1 MAFKKAQRITLS
13 DLDAATKEYEALLK
27 KAEKTYRKWDAE
39 KDASFHA
46 ITEVE
51 ELAASISHNQFTIS
65 RKLKKLSV
73 KKENFKT
80 RETIEREKRKEDI
93 VAGTG
98 VIAVLGAGAAAAVSF
113 WDYVVEFVSKKTGGK
128 VGKNYI
134 VWLAVIALILIVG
147 VFLLIGWAINR
158 WRASLKAASN
168 TKKLLKMTGELRK
181 KEADAD
187 VLTEEMMKQR
197 RIVEQYVEAL
207 TQYRG
212 MRYRDIPKDGQE
224 YLVMMV
230 DEAILLSEIMGKDEI
245 K

>member
-13 DLDAATKEYEALLK
+13 DLDAATKEYEVLLK

-98 VIAVLGAGAAAAVSF
+98 ALAVLGAGAAAAVSF

-134 VWLAVIALILIVG
+134 VWLVVIALILIVG

-158 WRASLKAASN
+158 WRACASSN
-168 TKKLLKMTGELRK
+168 TDFRMTVVRK
-181 KEADAD
+181 NKHLIAFFTSIYAPLCCSFARKSTCEKQ
-187 VLTEEMMKQR
+187 VLFQLYSLACR
-197 RIVEQYVEAL
+197 
-207 TQYRG
+207 
-212 MRYRDIPKDGQE
+212 
-224 YLVMMV
+224 
-230 DEAILLSEIMGKDEI
+230 
-245 K
+245 